1 VANKVIALKIFSPV
15 AMLAPRGMLGNSSQE
30 NMAAE
35 KSAKR
40 LGSVAPHRRRKRV
53 ILMSLFRLAKSQWP
67 QSFRHL
73 VMVVFLIAALAPTA
87 WGQKKDSVQKV
98 LVGTT
103 GIQMAIFPLMIA
115 KAEGYYRDE
124 GLDLD
129 LVVMRPD
136 LAIKSVVTGDVSFSA
151 PFTNAVR
158 AAMSGYPIRIL
169 MALMTG
175 TDHSLVV
182 KPSIRKVEDLK
193 GKTLAVSAPGATPDV
208 STRIVLKK
216 FGLVP
221 DVDTQILF
229 LSGGS
234 TLRFAALEGGS
245 VDGALLSAPYNKML
259 VRKGFRELVYMKD
272 LINIPFNGLAANTNM
287 MRDNPDLITK
297 TLRATLKGIHYIK
310 THKAECLEIMAQKF
324 NLKDREIASL
334 VYDGTVPLFPST
346 GIPSEASMKETI
358 ESGRATQKI
367 ARPVSISEIADW
379 SFAKRAYNNLQLG
392 NK

>member
-1 VANKVIALKIFSPV
+1 MFP
-15 AMLAPRGMLGNSSQE
+15 
-30 NMAAE
+30 
-35 KSAKR
+35 
-40 LGSVAPHRRRKRV
+40 
-53 ILMSLFRLAKSQWP
+53 FRLAKTDVCRQTYC
-67 QSFRHL
+67 RL
-73 VMVVFLIAALAPTA
+73 GLAVFLVTVFTTA
-87 WGQKKDSVQKV
+87 TWAQQKKDPPQKI
-98 LVGTT
+98 LIGTT
-103 GIQMAIFPLMIA
+103 GIQMAIFPVMIA

-124 GLDLD
+124 GIDVDLI
-129 LVVMRPD
+129 VMRPD

-182 KPSIRKVEDLK
+182 RPSIQKMDDLK

-208 STRIVLKK
+208 STRIILKK
-216 FGLVP
+216 YGLVP
-221 DVDTQILF
+221 DVDTKILF

-259 VRKGFRELVYMKD
+259 VRKGFKELVYMKD

-287 MRDNPDLITK
+287 MKSNPDLVTK
-297 TLRATLKGIHYIK
+297 TIRATLRAIHYIK
-310 THKAECLEIMAQKF
+310 GHKEESLGIMAQKF
-324 NLKDREIASL
+324 NLKDRELASL

-358 ESGRATQKI
+358 ESGRSTQKI
-367 ARPVSISEIADW
+367 ARPVAISEVADW
-379 SFAKRAYNNLQLG
+379 SFAEKAYNGLQLG

>member
-1 VANKVIALKIFSPV
+1 MGLLLISVSAPATWAQRKDTAQKI
-15 AMLAPRGMLGNSSQE
+15 
-30 NMAAE
+30 
-35 KSAKR
+35 
-40 LGSVAPHRRRKRV
+40 
-53 ILMSLFRLAKSQWP
+53 
-67 QSFRHL
+67 
-73 VMVVFLIAALAPTA
+73 
-87 WGQKKDSVQKV
+87 

-103 GIQMAIFPLMIA
+103 GIQMAIFPVMIA
-115 KAEGYYRDE
+115 KAEGFYRDE

-136 LAIKSVVTGDVSFSA
+136 LAIKSVVTGDVTFSA

-158 AAMSGYPIRIL
+158 ATMSGDPIRIL

-182 KPSIRKVEDLK
+182 KPSIQKVEDLK

-208 STRIVLKK
+208 STRIILKK

-221 DVDTQILF
+221 DVDTKILF

-287 MRDNPDLITK
+287 MKNNPDLVTK
-297 TLRATLKGIHYIK
+297 AINATLKGIHYIK
-310 THKAECLEIMAQKF
+310 THKEECLGIMAEKF
-324 NLKDREIASL
+324 NLKDRELAGL
-334 VYDGTVPLFPST
+334 VYDGTVSLFPST
-346 GIPSEASMKETI
+346 GIPSEAAMKETI

-367 ARPVSISEIADW
+367 ARPVAISEVAD
-379 SFAKRAYNNLQLG
+379 
-392 NK
+392 